1 MSVVSLEGHR
11 LISSW
16 NYQVSPV
23 LTDDV
28 SLFKF
33 CRERLRNAGTGIK
46 MSNARGGEGG
56 GGWWGRG
63 LCFTDSS
70 WSFSFCRS
78 CYRRRSDC
86 FLTLRVSST
95 WLSLPGTI

>member
-1 MSVVSLEGHR
+1 MLVVSLEGHR

-16 NYQVSPV
+16 NYQVCPF

-46 MSNARGGEGG
+46 MSNAQGGGGGEGFV
-56 GGWWGRG
+56 
-63 LCFTDSS
+63 LLIHPCL
-70 WSFSFCRS
+70 
-78 CYRRRSDC
+78 
-86 FLTLRVSST
+86 FLFAVLATGAVVT
-95 WLSLPGTI
+95 VF

>member
-1 MSVVSLEGHR
+1 MLVVSLEGHR

-16 NYQVSPV
+16 NYQVCPF

-46 MSNARGGEGG
+46 MSNAQGG
-56 GGWWGRG
+56 GGGGRA
-63 LCFTDSS
+63 LF
-70 WSFSFCRS
+70 
-78 CYRRRSDC
+78 Y
-86 FLTLRVSST
+86 
-95 WLSLPGTI
+95 

>member
-46 MSNARGGEGG
+46 MSNARGGGG
-56 GGWWGRG
+56 GEWGWGG
-63 LCFTDSS
+63 VFVLLIHPCL
-70 WSFSFCRS
+70 
-78 CYRRRSDC
+78 
-86 FLTLRVSST
+86 FLFAVLATGAVVT
-95 WLSLPGTI
+95 AF

>member
-46 MSNARGGEGG
+46 MSNARGGGG
-56 GGWWGRG
+56 GGGG
-63 LCFTDSS
+63 GGGVFVLLIHPCL
-70 WSFSFCRS
+70 
-78 CYRRRSDC
+78 
-86 FLTLRVSST
+86 FLFAVLATGAVVT
-95 WLSLPGTI
+95 AF

>member
-28 SLFKF
+28 SLFNFEGMVKK
-33 CRERLRNAGTGIK
+33 CRYRYQDVKR
-46 MSNARGGEGG
+46 ARRGG
-56 GGWWGRG
+56 GGGV
-63 LCFTDSS
+63 LLIHPCLFL
-70 WSFSFCRS
+70 FSVLATGAVVTAF
-78 CYRRRSDC
+78 
-86 FLTLRVSST
+86 
-95 WLSLPGTI
+95 

>member
-28 SLFKF
+28 SLFNFEGMVKK
-33 CRERLRNAGTGIK
+33 CRYRYQDVKR
-46 MSNARGGEGG
+46 ARRGG
-56 GGWWGRG
+56 GG
-63 LCFTDSS
+63 CFTDSS
-70 WSFSFCRS
+70 LSFSFCRS